1 MGAAEHLAWSLSG
14 DLLLD
19 DPREGDEWGLARE
32 ALALFILENLN
43 HGREPMRGVE
53 SFMATL

>member
-1 MGAAEHLAWSLSG
+1 MMLEEHAWNLAG

-19 DPREGDEWGLARE
+19 DPRDGDEWGLVRE

-43 HGREPMRGVE
+43 HGRDPMHGVE
-53 SFMATL
+53 SFMAAL